1 MIEDV
6 QIFEISIKNEG
17 TLFELRMQII
27 KDGFLQ
33 DYNFIAKK
41 IDENLQNIIDD
52 IKKIK
57 KDPNA

>member
-33 DYNFIAKK
+33 DYNFIAMK
-41 IDENLQNIIDD
+41 IDENLQNMIDD

-57 KDPNA
+57 DPNA